1 MPFTLNPLR
10 ARRADAVVDRWPG
23 VVAAMAGI
31 FAIVTSEI
39 LPIGLLLPIAAEF
52 RLTAGV
58 SGVMMTVPGLVAA
71 VTAPL
76 ATAFTRSTD
85 RRTMSLVWMG
95 LLAASNLICALATD
109 FWMILGA
116 RILVGIVIG
125 GFWSIGPGLAGR
137 LVQRS
142 RVGRATSTIFLAVP
156 LGSVLG
162 VPLGTFIAD
171 VAGWRAAFV
180 GLTVVSLAVLV
191 ALACTLPSLPAG
203 GGTRLSAIAGSLRL
217 RGIRTGLLVTFLVV
231 MAHFATYTYVSAFLE
246 GVTALDLGAISA
258 VLLAYG
264 VAGLAGNLLAGATI
278 ERHLR
283 ATFAVAAASIASGT
297 LLLPVFGA
305 HPAGALILLMLWG
318 FGYGA
323 VPVCSQTWLAR
334 ASGGTGEVGSVLFTS
349 SFQATISVGALVGG
363 AVLDGA
369 STVALMLIGGTVAVV
384 AATLIVLSRTG
395 ARR

>member
-1 MPFTLNPLR
+1 
-10 ARRADAVVDRWPG
+10 
-23 VVAAMAGI
+23 MAGI

-76 ATAFTRSTD
+76 ATAFTRATD

-116 RILVGIVIG
+116 RVLVGIVIG

-162 VPLGTFIAD
+162 VPLGTFTAD

-203 GGTRLSAIAGSLRL
+203 GGTRLSAIAGALRL

-264 VAGLAGNLLAGATI
+264 GAGLAGNLLAGATI
-278 ERHLR
+278 ERYLQ
-283 ATFAVAAASIASGT
+283 ATFTVAAASIASAT
-297 LLLPVFGA
+297 LLLPVFGV
-305 HPAGALILLMLWG
+305 HPAGALILLLLWG

-384 AATLIVLSRTG
+384 AATSIALFRTR